1 MKKLIILLS
10 LSFMVSAKPKP
21 KYRIEIQQSGVD
33 GKIYIP
39 QVKIKTGIL
48 SKAWRTV
55 DVGSFHVTLK
65 DAERVINDLKFEDS
79 IRSAHRKRVYIYF

>member
-10 LSFMVSAKPKP
+10 LSFMVSAKPKS
-21 KYRIEIQQSGVD
+21 KYRIEVKQSGID

-39 QVKIKTGIL
+39 QIKRKTGL
-48 SKAWRTV
+48 FNKTWCTV
-55 DVGSFHVTLK
+55 EEGSWNTTLQ